1 MNRDKENG
9 VHVRVLAPA
18 PTTRRKNRRKNKP
31 KMTVREQELAN
42 RVITSV
48 HRGLKKTR
56 VIKYYDFIL
65 LNQTSSSTVGFANLT
80 QIPQG
85 PGQSQRIADT
95 IWIQKIDVRF
105 YAYEMEST
113 TDYTNYLR
121 ISFFTW
127 KENTASVAPS
137 SVQIYQNATSFSVLS
152 PFTFETRAL
161 YAIHRDWS
169 INLSGYVGVP
179 TNGSQHQI
187 IDSIS
192 LGEQRIDYNI
202 GVTSGINHFF
212 FVNYSD
218 SLLSPFPMYSMQT
231 RVWYYDE

>member
-65 LNQTSSSTVGFANLT
+65 LNQTCSSTVGFANLT

-121 ISFFTW
+121 IS
-127 KENTASVAPS
+127 
-137 SVQIYQNATSFSVLS
+137 L
-152 PFTFETRAL
+152 L
-161 YAIHRDWS
+161 
-169 INLSGYVGVP
+169 
-179 TNGSQHQI
+179 
-187 IDSIS
+187 
-192 LGEQRIDYNI
+192 LGRRIRRVWPLRLFRFIRMQPLFRYF
-202 GVTSGINHFF
+202 HP
-212 FVNYSD
+212 
-218 SLLSPFPMYSMQT
+218 LLSRQGRCTLYTEIGQSTSVVTLAYRQMVLNT
-231 RVWYYDE
+231 R